1 MQMNNYYVPVLKW
14 KRGEQKAIE
23 YLIPPIKD
31 CILPL
36 IEIPPKEIDW
46 KTNTF
51 KKSLYEHIV
60 NIPTSLSSN
69 FQNQSIFL
77 DTFNIQ
83 ADGLLQNGIT
93 PIEFISANTT
103 NVNIIPVITSY
114 DRTNYISALKTLLS
128 NGIIHEIC
136 IRIMNHDLA
145 NLNDL
150 LTNIISEYSITP
162 EHFHI
167 VFDLKE
173 ISMNNAPLYEAT
185 IPLLVN
191 NMLGVHEWKSITLI
205 ATSFPRTLEQIKKN
219 NIALLPRCEFPLWK
233 NIVNNVSLKRYIQF
247 GDYCI
252 SNPEYND
259 IDPRLLKTSGNIRYT
274 IDNSFYVIKGVNT
287 RDNGF
292 SQMVNLSQNL
302 IDSGHYCGQEYSYGD
317 SYIFNCSQG
326 TDGPGNSEV
335 WRRVGTN
342 HHITFLVNQ
351 LSTLS
356 YF

>member
-1 MQMNNYYVPVLKW
+1 M
-14 KRGEQKAIE
+14 
-23 YLIPPIKD
+23 
-31 CILPL
+31 
-36 IEIPPKEIDW
+36 
-46 KTNTF
+46 
-51 KKSLYEHIV
+51 
-60 NIPTSLSSN
+60 
-69 FQNQSIFL
+69 
-77 DTFNIQ
+77 
-83 ADGLLQNGIT
+83 
-93 PIEFISANTT
+93 
-103 NVNIIPVITSY
+103 
-114 DRTNYISALKTLLS
+114 
-128 NGIIHEIC
+128 
-136 IRIMNHDLA
+136 
-145 NLNDL
+145 
-150 LTNIISEYSITP
+150 
-162 EHFHI
+162 
-167 VFDLKE
+167 
-173 ISMNNAPLYEAT
+173 
-185 IPLLVN
+185 
-191 NMLGVHEWKSITLI
+191 
-205 ATSFPRTLEQIKKN
+205 
-219 NIALLPRCEFPLWK
+219 PRCEFPLWQ

-252 SNPEYND
+252 SNPEYNE

-317 SYIFNCSQG
+317 NYIFNCSQG